1 MWEGRLPTCWPFLAL
16 LDYDRRGHE
25 IEISQLSVVCVTIIS
40 EPNVQITFKY
50 LFLPMGHT
58 PTHFFCFFVLRIF
71 FVNMGPYWSES
82 FKTLPP
88 TNRKRKLSNLFWIFS
103 PMVLT
108 NLLLGFLKFLKF
120 EFWRILLVVF
130 NVEPNGRVQIHHC
143 SPSRNKTSNIWKTS
157 DRRATLPCG
166 IWDSWVVVKHRESLN
181 F

>member
-25 IEISQLSVVCVTIIS
+25 IQIRQLVVCVNYLWT
-40 EPNVQITFKY
+40 ECTDFFQICF
-50 LFLPMGHT
+50 FPWAIRGHIVI
-58 PTHFFCFFVLRIF
+58 FCFFVLPIF

-103 PMVLT
+103 PMVITKLR
-108 NLLLGFLKFLKF
+108 LGFLNFFKF
-120 EFWRILLVVF
+120 EFWLILLVVF

-143 SPSRNKTSNIWKTS
+143 SQSRNKPPISGKLAIVEQNF
-157 DRRATLPCG
+157 RAAFGTVG
-166 IWDSWVVVKHRESLN
+166 GS
-181 F
+181 